1 MDIAIISLIY
11 SAEIIHGQTYGNS
24 IMNKEGVID
33 EDMQSLVFSIR
44 TLYSFA
50 AIIMWLRLLYFFRI
64 FRDTG
69 YYIRMLVEVI
79 KDIKY
84 FIFIFALT
92 IVAFAHAW
100 FVFLKNGEETELE
113 NFAAAL
119 GYVYNLAL
127 GEFS

>member
-1 MDIAIISLIY
+1 
-11 SAEIIHGQTYGNS
+11 
-24 IMNKEGVID
+24 
-33 EDMQSLVFSIR
+33 
-44 TLYSFA
+44 
-50 AIIMWLRLLYFFRI
+50 MWLRLLYFFRI
-64 FRDTG
+64 FRNTG

-100 FVFLKNGEETELE
+100 YVFLKNGEESELE
-113 NFAAAL
+113 NFAVAI